1 MTADKCLSLL
11 DDEPTLEDLLGRE
24 DQVWEVGEMIA
35 ACEPPQVFG
44 VYGDW
49 GSGKTSFLKQLDRY
63 LTGGDDIHGK
73 EVRGKHENRVTTV
86 WFEAWRY
93 QYESAPVVAL
103 LQEIR
108 SQLPW
113 QSKAFQE
120 AQKLGEVTLRSA
132 LLAVEDLTK
141 KIGIQASAI
150 QKEGERWERDNFAA
164 ALPSHVIRQHLEKAL
179 STLLGSTK
187 RRKRRLVILVDDLD
201 RCESSAAFALLE
213 GIKIYLNL
221 PSCIFV
227 LGVNQRIIE
236 DAIAAQIPSYQKE
249 QDRGP
254 RRRAREYLEK
264 LCHNPV
270 HLRVLPSPGA
280 LLGELLRGLPRL
292 EVLCA
297 VVNQFDCLPKNARR
311 IKGFANLL
319 RRCSVSVAQRLE
331 VPASGSVTRE
341 AQLIVLMT
349 YLYRF
354 HPEIYRMLDA
364 YPKFA
369 EKLVLWC
376 ENPAQEGLHPSL
388 QGIQTPDMAGARNDA
403 AETPEPTGQL
413 LPQYPDP
420 SDSHV
425 FWAQKLVVAL
435 ATITSTEI
443 QRHRVG

>member
-1 MTADKCLSLL
+1 MTADNCLHLL
-11 DDEPTLEDLLGRE
+11 DDEPTLDDLLGRE
-24 DQVWEVGEMIA
+24 GQVREVGEMIA
-35 ACEPPQVFG
+35 RCEPPQVFG

-49 GSGKTSFLKQLDRY
+49 GSGKTSFLQQLDRY
-63 LTGGDDIHGK
+63 LTGGEDADGK
-73 EVRGKHENRVTTV
+73 EVRGKHENHVTTV

-201 RCESSAAFALLE
+201 RCESKAAFALLE

-319 RRCSVSVAQRLE
+319 RRCSVSVGQRLTS
-331 VPASGSVTRE
+331 PQGDLPRE
-341 AQLIVLMT
+341 ARLIVLMT

-354 HPEIYRMLDA
+354 HPEIYRMLDG
-364 YPKFA
+364 YPAFA

-376 ENPAQEGLHPSL
+376 ESPTREGLHPVL
-388 QGIQTPDMAGARNDA
+388 QGIQTPEMAA
-403 AETPEPTGQL
+403 ASDPSSETPEPTGRW

-425 FWAQKLVVAL
+425 FWAQKLVVEL
-435 ATITSTEI
+435 GTITAEEI
-443 QRHRVG
+443 RRHRVG